1 MQVLPV
7 LGAGACAALF
17 VFAWPAD
24 AAAPT
29 PTHAATASAPAAAA
43 SATADGHLVL
53 IVQGDRDQLA
63 IAGAVPKTDPWAGVP
78 KGMTSDWRLE
88 IRAADQSLLASV
100 PLDVTPFA
108 TDPQAQHRP
117 LRVEGCLVIDSRIAM
132 LVNAP
137 HFAEA
142 ASYTFHRGNVLLG
155 TTSAEQ
161 VAKLAGGGR

>member
-1 MQVLPV
+1 MSGPAT
-7 LGAGACAALF
+7 GANMVMPGAQMDGASIYELLTNEK
-17 VFAWPAD
+17 VSI
-24 AAAPT
+24 
-29 PTHAATASAPAAAA
+29 TA
-43 SATADGHLVL
+43 
-53 IVQGDRDQLA
+53 
-63 IAGAVPKTDPWAGVP
+63 AVPKTDPWAGEP

-108 TDPQAQHRP
+108 TDAAAQHRP
-117 LRVEGCLVIDSRIAM
+117 LRVEGCIVIDSRIAM

-137 HFAEA
+137 RFAEA

>member
-24 AAAPT
+24 PAAPT
-29 PTHAATASAPAAAA
+29 PPVATAAAA
-43 SATADGHLVL
+43 PRAAANATADGHLVL

-63 IAGAVPKTDPWAGVP
+63 ITGAVPKTDPWAGVP

-108 TDPQAQHRP
+108 TEPQAQHRP
-117 LRVEGCLVIDSRIAM
+117 LRVEGCIVIDSRIAM
-132 LVNAP
+132 LVNVP
-137 HFAEA
+137 HFAAA
-142 ASYTFHRGNVLLG
+142 ASYAFFRGATALG
-155 TTSAEQ
+155 STDAAA
-161 VAKLAGGGR
+161 VVRLAGGGR